1 MSAPITSPETG
12 HAALTG
18 ALNSSFRV
26 LRWLMMLVAVF
37 YVFSGVFI
45 VGQHERA
52 YVLVFGKI
60 DGLAGERLKGPG
72 LHFTW
77 PRPIA
82 EVIKIPT
89 ERVQT
94 VDSATFWYREERT
107 PDGQSTAPGTLRPGT
122 DGYTLTGDANLIHS
136 KWAIRY
142 TVIDPEIVK
151 FRIAELESVLQRELD
166 HAVLQCTAR
175 RAVDQALRTEIESLR
190 GAVDAELRQRAEALA
205 LGIRID
211 RVDVLALAP
220 PRQVT
225 AAFAS
230 VIESEQDRS
239 SKISAARAAAARSLN
254 EAAGE
259 AARLKSEG
267 EAYRRRVVAEVGAS
281 ADYFT
286 KVYEQYQKNP
296 DIIAQTLLQDTL
308 HRVLMGVDQ
317 KFLIHR
323 NASGQQQ
330 LRLLINPEPQ
340 PLVPPTR

>member
-1 MSAPITSPETG
+1 MSDHPTTPETG
-12 HAALTG
+12 DAALTG

-26 LRWLMMLVAVF
+26 LRWLMALVAGF
-37 YVFSGVFI
+37 YIFSGVFN
-45 VGQHERA
+45 VHQGERA

-60 DGLAGERLKGPG
+60 AGLAGERLLEPG
-72 LHFTW
+72 LHWTW

-82 EVIKIPT
+82 EIVRIPT

-94 VDSATFWYREERT
+94 VDSGTFWYREEN
-107 PDGQSTAPGTLRPGT
+107 QSSGTLRPGT

-142 TVIDPEIVK
+142 SVIDPEIVK
-151 FRIAELESVLQRELD
+151 FRLADLESILQRELD

-190 GAVDAELRQRAEALA
+190 SAVDATLRQRAEALA

-259 AARLKSEG
+259 AARVKSEG
-267 EAYRRRVVAEVGAS
+267 ETYKRQIVSEVSAS

-296 DIIAQTLLQDTL
+296 DIIARTLLQDTL
-308 HRVLMGVDQ
+308 HRVLTGVDQ

-340 PLVPPTR
+340 PLVQPAKP

>member
-26 LRWLMMLVAVF
+26 LRWLMMLVAGF

-142 TVIDPEIVK
+142 TVIDPDCQIP
-151 FRIAELESVLQRELD
+151 
-166 HAVLQCTAR
+166 HR
-175 RAVDQALRTEIESLR
+175 RAGVC
-190 GAVDAELRQRAEALA
+190 
-205 LGIRID
+205 
-211 RVDVLALAP
+211 
-220 PRQVT
+220 
-225 AAFAS
+225 F
-230 VIESEQDRS
+230 
-239 SKISAARAAAARSLN
+239 AARAGSCGPTMHGPPRSRPSLAHGDRIIARR
-254 EAAGE
+254 G
-259 AARLKSEG
+259 
-267 EAYRRRVVAEVGAS
+267 RRR
-281 ADYFT
+281 T
-286 KVYEQYQKNP
+286 
-296 DIIAQTLLQDTL
+296 
-308 HRVLMGVDQ
+308 
-317 KFLIHR
+317 
-323 NASGQQQ
+323 
-330 LRLLINPEPQ
+330 
-340 PLVPPTR
+340 PPARRSSRTRHSH